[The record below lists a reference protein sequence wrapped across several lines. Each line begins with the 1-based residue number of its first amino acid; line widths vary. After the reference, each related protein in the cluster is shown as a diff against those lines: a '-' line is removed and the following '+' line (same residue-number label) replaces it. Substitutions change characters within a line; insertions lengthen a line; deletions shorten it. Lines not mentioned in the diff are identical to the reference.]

1 MSHTG
6 LKRGQG
12 LGGLEISFQRE
23 AAKVVLA
30 LPESR
35 GAGSLGLRWHDCCNM
50 LMTKHSQSW
59 GRVQVVWI
67 LLDGAGVG
75 VC

>member
-30 LPESR
+30 LPMARSP
-35 GAGSLGLRWHDCCNM
+35 GGLVALAYDGMN
-50 LMTKHSQSW
+50 
-59 GRVQVVWI
+59 VVT
-67 LLDGAGVG
+67 
-75 VC
+75 C